1 MSKDKNTHNNIIEFD
16 AITHGNSNHFRDVC
30 TCGKKAEYK
39 IDTHH
44 MTVHCTV
51 CGNRVEPFKALVNL
65 ADKGSNYHEQLKLM
79 RKEALSLKQYKPHL
93 VTIKK
98 LEKKLHSSIKGD
110 EKLGTKSYP
119 CCPNCEAP
127 FELDEIVNNWQAG
140 IFIQKQLND
149 RQRKNSDKQ
158 K

>member
-16 AITHGNSNHFRDVC
+16 AITHGNSNQFHHVC

-39 IDTHH
+39 IDTRH

-65 ADKGSNYHEQLKLM
+65 ADKGSNYHEQLTLM

-93 VTIKK
+93 VTIKR
-98 LEKKLHSSIKGD
+98 
-110 EKLGTKSYP
+110 
-119 CCPNCEAP
+119 
-127 FELDEIVNNWQAG
+127 LDEIVNNWQAG